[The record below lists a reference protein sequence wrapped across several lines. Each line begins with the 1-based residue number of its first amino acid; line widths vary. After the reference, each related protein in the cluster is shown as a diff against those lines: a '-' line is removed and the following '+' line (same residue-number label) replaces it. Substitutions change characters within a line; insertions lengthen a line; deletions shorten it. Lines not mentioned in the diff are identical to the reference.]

1 MINYLFILIFL
12 GLIFFII
19 LPKLIKENE
28 IKKFKKINFL
38 SIYLSLFVFSYIS
51 NSITYYFLGSPNISK
66 SMLLEIKEKKQLVK
80 QEQLK
85 KIKKTKNDLK
95 IINKMLQTDPQ
106 NLNLLLAKASMAAII
121 QDIET
126 EIETLKKII
135 KINPITNVKSLL
147 AQAYLIKNDG
157 IVNEFI
163 KKLIDEVLFEKPKDP
178 GANFILAKYLNQNG
192 NKNKSRNLLFKIL
205 ENLDDKGPWYQI
217 YKDELNIK

>member
-1 MINYLFILIFL
+1 MINYLLILIFV

-19 LPKLIKENE
+19 LPKLIKEKE

-51 NSITYYFLGSPNISK
+51 VSITYYFLGSPNISK
-66 SMLLEIKEKKQLVK
+66 SMLLDIKEKKQLVK
-80 QEQLK
+80 QEHMK

-121 QDIET
+121 QDIEI
-126 EIETLKKII
+126 EIETLKKIV

-147 AQAYLIKNDG
+147 AQAYLRKNNG
-157 IVNEFI
+157 IVNELI
-163 KKLIDEVLFEKPKDP
+163 KKLIDEVLSEKPIDP

-192 NKNKSRNLLFKIL
+192 NKNKSRNLLLKIF
-205 ENLDDKGPWYQI
+205 ENLDNKGPWHQI

>member
-1 MINYLFILIFL
+1 MMLSNPDLWFVYKLYIFMISTTS
-12 GLIFFII
+12 FFQLNLLMFHI
-19 LPKLIKENE
+19 
-28 IKKFKKINFL
+28 
-38 SIYLSLFVFSYIS
+38 SISTIYF
-51 NSITYYFLGSPNISK
+51 FLGSPNITN
-66 SMLLEIKEKKQLVK
+66 SMLLKIKEKKQLAK
-80 QEQLK
+80 QEQKK

-95 IINKMLQTDPQ
+95 IINEMLKTDPQ

-147 AQAYLIKNDG
+147 AQAYLRKNDG
-157 IVNEFI
+157 IVNELI

-192 NKNKSRNLLFKIL
+192 NKNKSRNLLLKIL
-205 ENLDDKGPWYQI
+205 ENLDDKGPWHQI
-217 YKDELNIK
+217 YKNELNIK

>member
-1 MINYLFILIFL
+1 MINYLLILIFL

-19 LPKLIKENE
+19 LPKLIQENE

-51 NSITYYFLGSPNISK
+51 VSITYYFLGAPNISN
-66 SMLLEIKEKKQLVK
+66 STLLEIKEKKQLVK

-147 AQAYLIKNDG
+147 AQAYLRKNDG

-192 NKNKSRNLLFKIL
+192 NKNKSRNLLLKIL
-205 ENLDDKGPWYQI
+205 KNLDDKGPWRQI

>member
-1 MINYLFILIFL
+1 MINYLLILIFL

-51 NSITYYFLGSPNISK
+51 VSITYYFLGAPNISN
-66 SMLLEIKEKKQLVK
+66 STLLEIKEKKQLVK

-147 AQAYLIKNDG
+147 AQAYLRKNDG

-192 NKNKSRNLLFKIL
+192 NKNKSRNLLLKIL
-205 ENLDDKGPWYQI
+205 KTLDGKGPWHQI
-217 YKDELNIK
+217 YKDELGIK

>member
-1 MINYLFILIFL
+1 MINYLLILIFL

-51 NSITYYFLGSPNISK
+51 VSLTYYFLGAPNISN

-147 AQAYLIKNDG
+147 AQAYLRKNDG
-157 IVNEFI
+157 IVNELS
-163 KKLIDEVLFEKPKDP
+163 LIH
-178 GANFILAKYLNQNG
+178 I
-192 NKNKSRNLLFKIL
+192 
-205 ENLDDKGPWYQI
+205 
-217 YKDELNIK
+217 